1 MMTTYGERRE
11 QSVVIGTELPQG
23 VAKKE
28 SPHGK
33 DFLTVKS
40 KGKKSKV
47 AHNFRIQIEVEML
60 SCQFC

>member
-1 MMTTYGERRE
+1 MMITYGERRE

-33 DFLTVKS
+33 DFLTVQS
-40 KGKKSKV
+40 KGKKVKLHTISVFK
-47 AHNFRIQIEVEML
+47 
-60 SCQFC
+60 